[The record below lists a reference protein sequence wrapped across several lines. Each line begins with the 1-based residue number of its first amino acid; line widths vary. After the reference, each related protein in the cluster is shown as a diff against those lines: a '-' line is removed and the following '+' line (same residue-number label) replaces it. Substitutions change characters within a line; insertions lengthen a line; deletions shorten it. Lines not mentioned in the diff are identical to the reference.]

1 MFADAYRRI
10 WVSRFMC
17 KYALTLSLFMFLFYA
32 VLFCLQKFNLTF
44 IQKGCVCQKLLF
56 FSNEINFCCNEISFF
71 YFKLLYEPKLAKTVL
86 ILIKQNLRYI
96 LNFSVTPYFE
106 KSCVAQHGDSFERLF
121 YIDTYRHCFIILSLL
136 LLLLLNVIAVAV
148 SQLKLKTFVRTVT
161 LKAHS
166 QV

>member
-1 MFADAYRRI
+1 MFADAYRGRG
-10 WVSRFMC
+10 VSGFMC
-17 KYALTLSLFMFLFYA
+17 KYALTRLFSC
-32 VLFCLQKFNLTF
+32 FCLMLSCFICRNLTLPSF
-44 IQKGCVCQKLLF
+44 KKGLLF

-106 KSCVAQHGDSFERLF
+106 KSCVAQHGDLFDRLF
-121 YIDTYRHCFIILSLL
+121 YIDTYRHCFIVLSLL

>member
-1 MFADAYRRI
+1 MFANAYRGR

-17 KYALTLSLFMFLFYA
+17 TYALTRLFSC
-32 VLFCLQKFNLTF
+32 FCLMLSCFICRNLILPSF
-44 IQKGCVCQKLLF
+44 KKGVLF

-71 YFKLLYEPKLAKTVL
+71 NFKLLYEPKLAKTVL

-96 LNFSVTPYFE
+96 LNFSVTPCFE
-106 KSCVAQHGDSFERLF
+106 KSCVAQHGDLFERLF

-136 LLLLLNVIAVAV
+136 SLLLLNVISVAV